1 MAMVVLIVTWCRV
14 AEAQQDTSDGETKRP
29 FVNKIIF
36 HGNSYF
42 SDKKLRS
49 QMRTRESTFFS
60 LFKKPRLHA
69 DVLQRD
75 IAVLEATYHANG
87 FLEAEVKL
95 KELVELEKGTFVD
108 IVIDVIENEPTRIE
122 SVTFSGKGI
131 LSEETLRKDLLLKPG
146 DPYNP
151 SMLGSDINTIKL
163 KYFDRGYLAVLV
175 GDSVFVDDRTVT
187 MHYNIDPGPVIAV
200 RSIELLGN
208 RHTKR
213 EIVEKEITLEVGKV
227 FRLRDAVESQ
237 RNLFETGLFTEAD
250 ILPEKLDLKTNTVAV
265 LVRLRE
271 RKSKYFEVG
280 FGVSNV
286 VGSRVTGGWGDR
298 NLFGTG
304 RTVRVGLEG
313 AFALFQRRDED
324 FNNLNPRVRYYR
336 ADITFAQRRVFG
348 TKVLLGITAF
358 AEKDATVE
366 NLVVYTKG
374 MAVGGGRKLS
384 EQTELTAGFG
394 AERIKRETI
403 VGESR
408 SNTHSVLTAIR
419 HDTRDFILDPR
430 RGGFRDFRVLLAG
443 GILGGDNDFYT
454 LNATWQRYWPSW
466 ASSIFAPRIMLGY
479 ADSYGRSEVV
489 PVENRFFTGG
499 GNSVRGYDENSIGP
513 RELVE
518 NSMTGQPEITV
529 VGGRVFML
537 TNIEMRFPLPWLSR
551 WCFSGAVF
559 ADGGNVWEDPNSV
572 SFSNFQLF
580 KNQDD
585 VTQEDY
591 RYSVGLGI
599 RYNTPLGPIRLDY
612 GTPLVVEPG
621 GSSKGRFHFSL
632 GQIF

>member
-1 MAMVVLIVTWCRV
+1 MAVLVLAWCRG
-14 AEAQQDTSDGETKRP
+14 ADAQPDISADDTKRP

-36 HGNSYF
+36 NGNSYF

-60 LFKKPRLHA
+60 LFKKPRLQM

-75 IAVLEATYHANG
+75 IAALEATYHANG

-95 KELVELEKGTFVD
+95 QELVQLERGTFVD
-108 IVIDVIENEPTRIE
+108 IVIEVIENEPTVIQ
-122 SVTFSGKGI
+122 SVTFSRAGLG
-131 LSEETLRKDLLLKPG
+131 EQTLRKDLLLEPG

-163 KYFDRGYLAVLV
+163 KFFDNGHLAVIV
-175 GDSVFVDDRTVT
+175 EDSVSVAGRNV
-187 MHYNIDPGPVIAV
+187 MIHYDIDVGPVIAV
-200 RSIELLGN
+200 RSIDIVGN

-213 EIVEKEITLEVGKV
+213 EIVEKEITLKVGKV
-227 FRLRDAVESQ
+227 FRLRDAVETQ

-250 ILPEKLDLKTNTVAV
+250 ILPEKLDLATNTVAIT
-265 LVRLRE
+265 VRLRE
-271 RKSKYFEVG
+271 RKSRYFEIG
-280 FGVSNV
+280 FGVGNV

-304 RTVRVGLEG
+304 RTVRIGLEG
-313 AFALFQRRDED
+313 AFAIFPGDEE
-324 FNNLNPRVRYYR
+324 FNDLNPRIKYYR
-336 ADITFAQRRVFG
+336 ADITFAQRRILG
-348 TKVLLGITAF
+348 TKVLLGVTAF

-374 MAVGGGRKLS
+374 MAIGGGRKLT
-384 EQTELTAGFG
+384 ENTELVAGFG
-394 AERIKRETI
+394 LERIKRI
-403 VGESR
+403 SIAGESR
-408 SNTHSVLTAIR
+408 SNTHSLTSAVR

-430 RGGFRDFRVLLAG
+430 RGGFRDFRVLVAG

-466 ASSIFAPRIMLGY
+466 ASSIFAARIMVGY
-479 ADSYGRSEVV
+479 ADSYGRSEEV

-518 NSMTGQPEITV
+518 NVVTGQPELTV
-529 VGGRVFML
+529 VGGRVFVL
-537 TNIEMRFPLPWLSR
+537 TNVEMRFPLPWLSR
-551 WCFSGAVF
+551 WRFSGAIF
-559 ADGGNVWEDPNSV
+559 ADGGNVWKDPQSMR
-572 SFSNFQLF
+572 FSSFQLF

-585 VTQEDY
+585 VTLEDY

-612 GTPLVVEPG
+612 GSPLVVEPG
-621 GSSKGRFHFSL
+621 QSSKGRFHFSL

>member
-1 MAMVVLIVTWCRV
+1 MAMVVLVLAWCRG
-14 AEAQQDTSDGETKRP
+14 AEAQQDTTDGETNRP
-29 FVNKIIF
+29 FVNKIVF

-60 LFKKPRLHA
+60 LFRNPRLDT

-87 FLEAEVKL
+87 FLDADVKL
-95 KELVELEKGTFVD
+95 KELVELEGGTFVD
-108 IVIDVIENEPTRIE
+108 IVIEITENEPTLIE
-122 SVTFSGKGI
+122 SLTFSTRGI
-131 LSEETLRKDLLLKPG
+131 LTEKALRKDLLLEPG

-151 SMLGSDINTIKL
+151 SMLGADINTIKL
-163 KYFDRGYLAVLV
+163 RYFDKGHLAVIV
-175 GDSVFVDDRTVT
+175 EDSVVVNDRTVK
-187 MHYNIDPGPVIAV
+187 MHYNIDPGPVITV
-200 RSIELLGN
+200 RSIDIVGN
-208 RHTKR
+208 RDTKQS
-213 EIVEKEITLEVGKV
+213 IVEKEIALEVGKV
-227 FRLRDAVESQ
+227 FRLRDAVETQ

-250 ILPEKLDLKTNTVAV
+250 ILPEKLNLETNTVAV

-280 FGVSNV
+280 FGVGNI
-286 VGSRVTGGWGDR
+286 VGSRVTAGWGDR

-304 RTVRVGLEG
+304 RTVRIGLEG

-324 FNNLNPRVRYYR
+324 FSNLNPRVRYYR

-374 MAVGGGRKLS
+374 MAIGGVRKLS
-384 EQTELTAGFG
+384 EQTELTGGFSL
-394 AERIKRETI
+394 ERIKRYSI
-403 VGESR
+403 AGESR
-408 SNTHSVLTAIR
+408 SNTHSMLSAIR

-430 RGGFRDFRVLLAG
+430 HGGFRDFRVLLAG
-443 GILGGDNDFYT
+443 SILGGDNDFYT

-466 ASSIFAPRIMLGY
+466 VSSVFAPRIMLGY
-479 ADSYGRSEVV
+479 SDSYGRSEVV

-513 RELVE
+513 RELVD
-518 NSMTGQPEITV
+518 NTVTGEPELTV

-551 WCFSGAVF
+551 WRFSGAIF
-559 ADGGNVWEDPNSV
+559 ADGGNVWKDPNSV
-572 SFSNFQLF
+572 SFSDFQLF

-591 RYSVGLGI
+591 RYSVGLGV

-612 GTPLVVEPG
+612 GIPLVVEPG
-621 GSSKGRFHFSL
+621 SSAKGRFHFSL

>member
-1 MAMVVLIVTWCRV
+1 V
-14 AEAQQDTSDGETKRP
+14 
-29 FVNKIIF
+29 
-36 HGNSYF
+36 GNSYF
-42 SDKKLRS
+42 SEKKLRS

-60 LFKKPRLHA
+60 LFRKPRLDI

-95 KELVELEKGTFVD
+95 KELVELERGTFVD
-108 IVIDVIENEPTRIE
+108 IVIEVTENEPTRIE
-122 SVTFSGKGI
+122 SVTFSGKGS
-131 LSEETLRKDLLLKPG
+131 LSEETLREDLLLKPG

-163 KYFDRGYLAVLV
+163 KYFDKGHLAVLV
-175 GDSVFVDDRTVT
+175 GDSVSVDGHTVK
-187 MHYNIDPGPVIAV
+187 MHYTIDPGPVITV
-200 RSIELLGN
+200 RSIDILGN

-213 EIVEKEITLEVGKV
+213 SIVEKEITLEVDEV
-227 FRLRDAVESQ
+227 FRLQDAVETQ

-250 ILPEKLDLKTNTVAV
+250 ILPEKLDLEANTVAV

-271 RKSKYFEVG
+271 RKSRYFEVG
-280 FGVSNV
+280 FGVGNI

-304 RTVRVGLEG
+304 RTVRLGLEG
-313 AFALFQRRDED
+313 AFAIFPRDEE
-324 FNNLNPRVRYYR
+324 FNDLDPRIRYYR
-336 ADITFAQRRVFG
+336 ADLTFAQRRVFG
-348 TKVLLGITAF
+348 TKVLLGVTGF

-374 MAVGGGRKLS
+374 MAIGGGRKLS
-384 EQTELTAGFG
+384 ENTELIGGFG
-394 AERIKRETI
+394 LERIKRISI
-403 VGESR
+403 VGEDR
-408 SNTHSVLTAIR
+408 SNTHSMTSAVR
-419 HDTRDFILDPR
+419 HDTRNFILDPR
-430 RGGFRDFRVLLAG
+430 SG
-443 GILGGDNDFYT
+443 
-454 LNATWQRYWPSW
+454 WQKYWPSW
-466 ASSIFAPRIMLGY
+466 VSSIFAARIRLGY
-479 ADSYGRSEVV
+479 ADSYGRSERV

-513 RELVE
+513 KELVD
-518 NSMTGQPEITV
+518 NVVTGEPELTV
-529 VGGRVFML
+529 VGGRVFIL
-537 TNIEMRFPLPWLSR
+537 TNVEMRFPLPWLSR
-551 WCFSGAVF
+551 WRFSGAIF
-559 ADGGNVWEDPNSV
+559 ADGGNVWEDPQSV

-585 VTQEDY
+585 ITLEDY

-612 GTPLVVEPG
+612 GIPLVVEPAA
-621 GSSKGRFHFSL
+621 SSKGRFHFSL